1 MEEIK
6 TFNRNKWF
14 YSTGGIGRDMA
25 YQLFSAYLLTYVM
38 FTKTI
43 TNAQFAA
50 ISIIM
55 IICRIFD
62 AINDPVMGGI
72 IENTRMKWGK
82 FKPWILIGALTNA
95 IVMVVY
101 FSSPLEGWPFVIFFG
116 CMYLLFDITFT
127 MNDIGYWSMLPS
139 LAKDQ
144 GQRATLTSMANL
156 FASIGAI
163 VAFAIIPILTNG
175 PNAIGGNS
183 ITGYMGVAVII
194 AAIFLGC
201 QIMTTVFVKEAP
213 VSYRDKDEKIGLK
226 AMFQVVFKN
235 DQLLWTSLVMLLYN
249 LGSSLINVFGIIYV
263 YLYFGYDGINI
274 TLFVGA
280 YAIGNLLINIVY
292 PQMVKHM
299 TRRKVA
305 TLGLIGV
312 IVGYGFFFMVGVVI
326 PMNYLLLC
334 VAGFILA
341 FGQAMIYMVTT
352 INLTNCIEY
361 NEYKTGNR
369 DEAIIF
375 SIRPFM
381 AKMGSAL
388 QQGIVAVAYLAL
400 GITAITNGISEAERM
415 SNMGLIDTA
424 EKGAMIDKALSL
436 GTESMKM
443 NFRIFIVVV
452 PIILIS
458 IAYFVLMKKNKV
470 NEKEYDDMMIEI
482 NKRKNV
488 Q

>member
-1 MEEIK
+1 
-6 TFNRNKWF
+6 
-14 YSTGGIGRDMA
+14 
-25 YQLFSAYLLTYVM
+25 
-38 FTKTI
+38 
-43 TNAQFAA
+43 
-50 ISIIM
+50 
-55 IICRIFD
+55 
-62 AINDPVMGGI
+62 
-72 IENTRMKWGK
+72 
-82 FKPWILIGALTNA
+82 
-95 IVMVVY
+95 
-101 FSSPLEGWPFVIFFG
+101 
-116 CMYLLFDITFT
+116 
-127 MNDIGYWSMLPS
+127 
-139 LAKDQ
+139 
-144 GQRATLTSMANL
+144 
-156 FASIGAI
+156 
-163 VAFAIIPILTNG
+163 
-175 PNAIGGNS
+175 
-183 ITGYMGVAVII
+183 
-194 AAIFLGC
+194 
-201 QIMTTVFVKEAP
+201 
-213 VSYRDKDEKIGLK
+213 
-226 AMFQVVFKN
+226 
-235 DQLLWTSLVMLLYN
+235 
-249 LGSSLINVFGIIYV
+249 
-263 YLYFGYDGINI
+263 
-274 TLFVGA
+274 
-280 YAIGNLLINIVY
+280 
-292 PQMVKHM
+292 
-299 TRRKVA
+299 
-305 TLGLIGV
+305 
-312 IVGYGFFFMVGVVI
+312 MVGVVI

-482 NKRKNV
+482 TKRKNV